1 MNSFRFIVERGP
13 QDLIL
18 AGEEAL
24 LESVSR
30 GAPPILRFVIFDP
43 TAVLIGYH
51 QAVEQEVNVDEVK
64 KRGWDIGRRPTGG
77 GAIIMGKDQLGWE
90 IYAESSLLGGSPENA
105 IRKGAEGVIKAL
117 QKLGI
122 EANFRPKNDVEVK
135 GRKISGI
142 GAFSIGNYIAVT
154 GTILLDFD
162 AEALVSTL
170 RLTTEKLKDKLA
182 KDFKERLTWISK
194 ELGHG
199 IEMSELIR
207 LAREGFSEALGVK
220 LEDGQY
226 TEEEKKLI
234 EELRLKYSSPDWIYN
249 LRKPLIGED
258 VKYIERKFPG
268 GLVRLQVKMAGER
281 IIESVLIT
289 GDFFVEPRRAIY
301 DLEARLKWSRVDEV
315 EQNIRDWYKSVK
327 IIGITDQDL
336 ISLFNEVLKK

>member
-1 MNSFRFIVERGP
+1 MDSFRFIVERGP

-24 LESVSR
+24 LESVSN

-51 QAVEQEVNVDEVK
+51 QAVEQEVNINEVK

-90 IYAESSLLGGSPENA
+90 IYADGSLLGGSPENA
-105 IRKGAEGVIKAL
+105 IKKGAEGVIKTL
-117 QKLGI
+117 QKLAI
-122 EANFRPKNDVEVK
+122 DANFRPKNDVEVK
-135 GRKISGI
+135 GKKISGI
-142 GAFSIGNYIAVT
+142 GAFSIGKYIAVT

-170 RLTTEKLKDKLA
+170 RLTSEKLKDKLA
-182 KDFKERLTWISK
+182 KDFKERLTWVSK
-194 ELGHG
+194 ELGRS
-199 IEMSELIR
+199 IEMSELISI
-207 LAREGFSEALGVK
+207 AKDSFSEALGVK
-220 LEDGQY
+220 LVEGQY

-234 EELRLKYSSPDWIYN
+234 SQLRLKYSSPDWIYN
-249 LRKPLIGED
+249 LRKPLSGD
-258 VKYIERKFPG
+258 VKFIERKFPG
-268 GLVRLQVKMAGER
+268 GLVRLQVKLAGES
-281 IIESVLIT
+281 IIESVLLT

-301 DLEARLKWSRVDEV
+301 DLESRLKWSRVDEL
-315 EQNIRDWYKSVK
+315 EENIREWYKGVK
-327 IIGITDQDL
+327 IIGISENDL